1 MDERLTQ
8 LEDKQMD
15 VMMRLNNL
23 SLGVE
28 ALRNKTEQNRQMAKD
43 AKALANNAT
52 HLASSLE
59 QVRRQVCAFVL
70 KKCGC
75 FCSLKCMKGSK
86 YCGYCSK

>member
-23 SLGVE
+23 SMGVE
-28 ALRNKTEQNRQMAKD
+28 ALRNKTEQNRQMAND

-59 QVRRQVCAFVL
+59 RVSMWVVFV
-70 KKCGC
+70 
-75 FCSLKCMKGSK
+75 F
-86 YCGYCSK
+86 

>member
-23 SLGVE
+23 SMGVE
-28 ALRNKTEQNRQMAKD
+28 VLRNKTEQNRQMAND

-59 QVRRQVCAFVL
+59 RVSMWVVFV
-70 KKCGC
+70 
-75 FCSLKCMKGSK
+75 F
-86 YCGYCSK
+86 